1 MVMLYSSSMFDAGA
15 RFLTKQLI
23 WCALGLVGC
32 VVVASIDYR
41 HFKKISWLL
50 LLVAIIL
57 LVLVLVPGFGLRVK
71 GARRWLSFGHLGLQP
86 SEFAKIALIICLA
99 HYGERY
105 QRHMRTFF
113 RGILL
118 PGLIIGAVLGLI
130 FVEPDRGTTIL
141 LVLVSGIML
150 VIGGVRWRFI
160 IPPALAVVA
169 ALAFSFWH
177 DPMRSDRIYSWL
189 HLEETK
195 QGKGLQ
201 AYQAMVALGS
211 GGWTGVGL
219 GNGRQKL
226 GFVPEHHTDF
236 IFAMVGEELGLIAT
250 IAVLLGFVLIVV
262 CGIYISSRA
271 HDPFGLLLGSGL
283 TFLIGLQA
291 FINMGVVTGALP
303 NKGMALPFISYGGS
317 SLIVLLIAVGLLLSV
332 ARLASDTERI
342 KTIQNPF
349 AEMPSSQET

>member
-1 MVMLYSSSMFDAGA
+1 MA
-15 RFLTKQLI
+15 
-23 WCALGLVGC
+23 
-32 VVVASIDYR
+32 VV
-41 HFKKISWLL
+41 
-50 LLVAIIL
+50 L
-57 LVLVLVPGFGLRVK
+57 LVLVLIPGFGVRVK
-71 GARRWLSFGHLGLQP
+71 GARRWLSFAHLGLQP
-86 SEFAKIALIICLA
+86 SELAKIALIICLA

-105 QRHMRTFF
+105 QRHMSTFV
-113 RGILL
+113 RGILV
-118 PGLIIGAVLGLI
+118 PCTIIGAVLGLI

-150 VIGGVRWRFI
+150 VIAGVRWRFI

-226 GFVPEHHTDF
+226 GWVPEHHTDF

-250 IAVLLGFVLIVV
+250 IAVLVAFVLIVV

-317 SLIVLLIAVGLLLSV
+317 SLVVLLIAVGLLLSI
-332 ARLASDTERI
+332 ARLASDTERERI

-349 AEMPSSQET
+349 ADISSSQET